1 LKNSSLLLIDG
12 MNYLY
17 NSDFGNGIYLGGK
30 RVSGVLNFLRK
41 LRKVIKSNL
50 KSHIIVCWDSRSEKR
65 KKIFSDYKK
74 GRKKNRLYY
83 EMLDQS
89 DLLDDVLFLLGIQ
102 TCHVDG
108 LEADDIIGSF
118 AFSFDGNV
126 KIYSQDS
133 DLFQLVNDK
142 VTVISKNVK
151 ITKENFEAITDI
163 PHDFFI
169 LFKAVVG
176 DSGDNIPGIVGI
188 GEKTFKKIL
197 KYSDYD
203 IEKFLNHEKI
213 RSHFDI
219 LERNMSLIQLDP
231 IKIPCE
237 ITKLSVDKEKFRA
250 WCYKMKFVSI
260 LKDFSNFIGPFRMRG
275 MS

>member
-1 LKNSSLLLIDG
+1 MKNNSLSLIDG

-41 LRKVIKSNL
+41 LRKVIKSDP
-50 KSHIIVCWDSRSEKR
+50 KSHIIVCWDNKSEKR
-65 KKIFSDYKK
+65 EKIFSDYKK
-74 GRKKNRLYY
+74 GRKRNKLYY

-89 DLLDDVLFLLGIQ
+89 YLLDDVLFLLGIQ

-118 AFSFDGNV
+118 AFSFDGKV

-133 DLFQLVNDK
+133 DFFQLVSDN
-142 VTVISKNVK
+142 VVVMSKNVK
-151 ITKENFEAITDI
+151 ITKENFEEVTEI
-163 PHDFFI
+163 PLDFFI
-169 LFKAVVG
+169 LYKAVVG
-176 DSGDNIPGIVGI
+176 DRGDNIPGIMGI

-197 KYSDYD
+197 KYSNYD
-203 IEKFLNHEKI
+203 IERFLNHEKI
-213 RSHFDI
+213 RSHLDI
-219 LERNMSLIQLDP
+219 LERNMSLIQLNP

-237 ITKLSVDKEKFRA
+237 ITKLDVDKEKFRA
-250 WCYKMKFVSI
+250 WCFKMKFVSI
-260 LKDFSNFIGPFRMRG
+260 LKDFPNFIEPFRERG
-275 MS
+275 KS